1 MNLQTIVHAPETS
14 KEVVKRIVEKN
25 VTGKLDHYLKKFESE
40 SAESTI
46 EAKVDTN
53 KKWLF
58 DGTLIAS
65 LDGESYHYHRED
77 YSNLDDLVN
86 NLFDHLKEEL
96 SSK

>member
-1 MNLQTIVHAPETS
+1 MNLRTIVHASDAS

-25 VTGKLDHYLKKFESE
+25 LAGKLDHYLKKFENE
-40 SAESTI
+40 SAEATI
-46 EAKVDTN
+46 EIKAETN